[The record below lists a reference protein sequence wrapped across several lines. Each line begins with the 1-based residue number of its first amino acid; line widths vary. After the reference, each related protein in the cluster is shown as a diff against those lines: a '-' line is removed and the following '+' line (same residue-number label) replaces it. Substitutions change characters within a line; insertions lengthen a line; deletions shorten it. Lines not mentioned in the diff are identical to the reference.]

1 MMPVSSQEPTVC
13 LHNSHMYV
21 LITANG
27 GTVHTFSGDWRAFQ
41 MIRGM
46 CLFGDEMNYSLE
58 TSNY

>member
-1 MMPVSSQEPTVC
+1 MC
-13 LHNSHMYV
+13 LHNSHVYV

-46 CLFGDEMNYSLE
+46 CLFGDKMNYSLE
-58 TSNY
+58 ASNY